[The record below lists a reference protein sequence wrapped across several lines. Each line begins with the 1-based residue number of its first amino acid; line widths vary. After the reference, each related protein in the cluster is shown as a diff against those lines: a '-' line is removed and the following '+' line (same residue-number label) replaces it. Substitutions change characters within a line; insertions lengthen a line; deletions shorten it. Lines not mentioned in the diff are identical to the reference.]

1 MNKSAK
7 EPDERL
13 LSALIDGEADEGE
26 LRGLLGPVDAN
37 SPLSGSLLRR
47 HAILRGLS
55 EATRAHATYH
65 NAPLKLKM
73 LPAQLGAERPPVKQS
88 VLAAWFT
95 PRLAGAVLAT
105 ALVSVTATSFVMQ
118 GRADNVTE
126 SELVSLQL
134 RSMKAPS
141 PIDVASADTHTV
153 KPWFNG
159 RISYSPPV
167 EDFAT
172 QGFPLIGGRLEVI
185 GEEAVS
191 TLVYRHKQHLINVYV
206 LPDRLGKRYLSIKS
220 AQHEGFNILTREEN
234 GFVYVG
240 VSDVNP
246 ADLDALLKL
255 TAAAR

>member
-26 LRGLLGPVDAN
+26 LRGLLGPVDAA

-73 LPAQLGAERPPVKQS
+73 LPAQLSAAPAPKPG
-88 VLAAWFT
+88 LFAAWFT

-118 GRADNVTE
+118 GRADSITE

-134 RSMKAPS
+134 RSMMAPS
-141 PIDVASADTHTV
+141 PIDVASSDSHTV

-159 RISYSPPV
+159 RIRYSPPV
-167 EDFAT
+167 EDFAS

-185 GEEAVS
+185 GEEPVS
-191 TLVYRHKQHLINVYV
+191 TLVYRHKQHLINVHV

-220 AQHEGFNILTREEN
+220 AQREGFNILTREEN